1 MNPQTEPSATPYYDD
16 LTGRLVAAEKTVEQL
31 KIAVL
36 SNRDIGAAIG
46 ILMAQKRVTQQRAF
60 DLLRQASQN
69 LHVKLR
75 DLARDV
81 IDTGALPD
89 PGADPPTSATAIPK
103 PLVRSQPDLP
113 QSLLRQ
119 RITAAI
125 HRGDLR
131 DRAAAIRSAASR
143 ARSKAAE
150 IRHEAARQREASG
163 DMTVDATDR
172 QRDIDDRVAEAIDNV
187 WAARDGDEAASDRA
201 LLSETVRKAAGG

>member
-1 MNPQTEPSATPYYDD
+1 MDYDD

-31 KIAVL
+31 KIAML

-46 ILMAQKRVTQQRAF
+46 IIMAQRRVTQQRAF
-60 DLLRQASQN
+60 DLLRHTSQN

-81 IDTGALPD
+81 IDTGALPEPD
-89 PGADPPTSATAIPK
+89 ADPPTPARPTPRP
-103 PLVRSQPDLP
+103 PLRLQPNLR

-119 RITAAI
+119 RVTAAI

-143 ARSKAAE
+143 ARAKAAE
-150 IRHEAARQREASG
+150 TRHEAARQREAGG
-163 DMTVDATDR
+163 DMTVDVTDR
-172 QRDIDDRVAEAIDNV
+172 QREIDDRVAEAIDNI
-187 WAARDGDEAASDRA
+187 WAGRDGDEAASDRA
-201 LLSETVRKAAGG
+201 LLSETLRKSAGE